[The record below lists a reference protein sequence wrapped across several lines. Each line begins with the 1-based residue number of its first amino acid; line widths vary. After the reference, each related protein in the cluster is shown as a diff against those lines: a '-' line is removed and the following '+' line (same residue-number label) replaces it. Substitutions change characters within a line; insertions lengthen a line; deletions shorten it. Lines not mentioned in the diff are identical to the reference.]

1 MGPRKPNGEPED
13 AQMILYLLEIASDPL
28 IPQLTRLD
36 CPLLMP
42 AAPNSTAAV
51 HPAG

>member
-1 MGPRKPNGEPED
+1 MEACLSAHFVSRTVS
-13 AQMILYLLEIASDPL
+13 APL

-36 CPLLMP
+36 CRLRVP

-51 HPAG
+51 HPVG